1 MIERI
6 GVVGA
11 GVMGSGIAQM
21 FAEQGRTVLLWDV
34 DSARL
39 EHGLEQIRV
48 RLKRSVE
55 KGKKTAVEVDRIFGC
70 ITPATALHSFGQVQL
85 AVEAVTEN
93 LKIKQQVL
101 AELSAAI
108 PGSATA
114 ASNTSSLSIEELS
127 GSVTGPER
135 FLGLHFFNPPT
146 RLELVEVVPAA
157 QTSPEVL
164 RKAREILCA
173 CGKTPVTVKDTPG
186 FIVNRLLL
194 LMINEAA
201 RMLDEGVAAAE
212 DIDAAMRLGALHPV
226 GPLAL
231 ADLIGLDTCT
241 SILNVL
247 HNKLQE
253 SSYEPARSLQSRVA
267 EGRLGRK
274 SGRGFF
280 AEQAGG

>member
-1 MIERI
+1 VIERI

-21 FAEQGRTVLLWDV
+21 FAEQGGTVLLWDL
-34 DSARL
+34 DSDRL
-39 EHGLEQIRV
+39 EKGLSQIRM
-48 RLKRSVE
+48 RLKRGVE
-55 KGKKTAVEVDRIFGC
+55 KQQRTPEQSDRIFSR
-70 ITPATALHSFGQVQL
+70 IIPAPALHSFGEVQL

-93 LKIKQQVL
+93 LKIKQRVL
-101 AELSAAI
+101 ADLSAVI
-108 PGSATA
+108 PGTAIA

-127 GSVTGPER
+127 RAVAGPQR

-157 QTSPEVL
+157 RTSHDVL
-164 RKAREILCA
+164 REARAFLRA
-173 CGKTPVTVKDTPG
+173 CGKTPVVVKDTPG

-201 RMLDEGVAAAE
+201 RMLDEGVATAE

-241 SILNVL
+241 SILNVFQA
-247 HNKLQE
+247 KLGA
-253 SSYEPARSLQSRVA
+253 SSYEPAHSLHTLVS

-274 SGRGFF
+274 SGGGFF
-280 AEQAGG
+280 ADEAGG